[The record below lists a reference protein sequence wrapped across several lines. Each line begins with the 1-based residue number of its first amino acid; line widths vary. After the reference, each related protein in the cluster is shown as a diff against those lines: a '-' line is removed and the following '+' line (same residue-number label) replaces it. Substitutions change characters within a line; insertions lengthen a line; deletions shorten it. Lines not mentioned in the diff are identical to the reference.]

1 MSSGMVSILYL
12 KEPENENPTDL
23 VGVISPYLEEGFLI
37 VSPNNYRNF
46 SAMEI
51 LIWPSINGKCNK
63 TGKAQ
68 RSTCNARTVCKVN
81 FTFEQK
87 ILDLG

>member
-1 MSSGMVSILYL
+1 MVSILYL

-51 LIWPSINGKCNK
+51 LIWP
-63 TGKAQ
+63 
-68 RSTCNARTVCKVN
+68 
-81 FTFEQK
+81 
-87 ILDLG
+87 